1 METPRENGAGTRLY
15 WSHDGRVAST
25 SRRGGGRYL
34 INRWEGQWI
43 IHYVP
48 PPGVPAAGVP
58 PVSVPWVGSRRSLPA
73 AQQSCAQH
81 ARQLA
86 SEGGATSE
94 QTPGRE
100 VREGGGSAARA
111 LDAGPTLY
119 ISTTPRTTWVWAEDI
134 AAVKVVLGQEGS
146 DWFTARRTGRS
157 GTGSQIEFNA
167 VDVEIGCVPAASGL
181 DKLVAAG
188 YRLRRHPECP
198 QTTSPV
204 WGAEVDCGP
213 GVGPWEP
220 PPLRGHQE
228 R

>member
-1 METPRENGAGTRLY
+1 MNDRKRAWQILRKEIL
-15 WSHDGRVAST
+15 RVADGT
-25 SRRGGGRYL
+25 PTDDAWANEMAAIMRGAER
-34 INRWEGQWI
+34 ITD
-43 IHYVP
+43 V
-48 PPGVPAAGVP
+48 VFVA